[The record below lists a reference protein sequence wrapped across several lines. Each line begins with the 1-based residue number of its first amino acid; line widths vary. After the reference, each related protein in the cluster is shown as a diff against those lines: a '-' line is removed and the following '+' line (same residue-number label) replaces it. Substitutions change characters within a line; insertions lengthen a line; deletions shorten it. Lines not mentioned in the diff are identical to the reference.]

1 MISTL
6 VFVQRG
12 SEEFAGIN
20 RGKEYYRKIYITGA
34 KCSCSC
40 FGSAMETK
48 ANSAVLCEA
57 EPFWPRFK
65 GCMKR
70 KNSKQ
75 SQKTSPSSKYT
86 VEISPARLINGE
98 SAALVRIGSIS
109 RDGEFIPVI
118 LSPVHKAISNEQRQI
133 TKKKKKKKP
142 VGLDAAEVKVKP
154 RDAKI
159 ALKSHESE
167 ACTQELAP
175 KKISEGEVEVAV
187 RKFNRSS
194 WVRVAKAFRFT
205 KAPDLHPTNLK
216 RPKLSEDSHQ
226 VGQANDS
233 ETAVIEQPKGQEIRQ
248 EEEVADSIAGPIDEP
263 AEPSQISAKV
273 DSRSCKMF
281 KKSSSL
287 ASAPNTPLKRRG
299 IKSVPVSSSSYPE
312 LPRPDMSNTTPNS
325 QPKKLHMSA
334 ERKGTITGNA
344 TGEGEGYNMAIN
356 FSVLIIIMGCLVVFS
371 DRLLAVVCTSI
382 WWYLSP
388 SLLKRNRASTA
399 AAGGVNND
407 ISDLKHP
414 RQRKFN
420 RNLSDVSA
428 AIHKGRYRKKEGN
441 DAEMRE

>member
-1 MISTL
+1 
-6 VFVQRG
+6 
-12 SEEFAGIN
+12 
-20 RGKEYYRKIYITGA
+20 
-34 KCSCSC
+34 
-40 FGSAMETK
+40 METK
-48 ANSAVLCEA
+48 ANSAVLCES

-65 GCMKR
+65 GRMKR

-118 LSPVHKAISNEQRQI
+118 LSPVHKAISNERQI

-175 KKISEGEVEVAV
+175 KKISEEEVEVAV
-187 RKFNRSS
+187 RKFNRRS

-205 KAPDLHPTNLK
+205 TAPDLHPTNLK
-216 RPKLSEDSHQ
+216 RPKLSEDPHQ

-233 ETAVIEQPKGQEIRQ
+233 ETAVIEQQKGQEIRQ
-248 EEEVADSIAGPIDEP
+248 EEEGADSIAGPIDEP
-263 AEPSQISAKV
+263 ADPSQIPAKV
-273 DSRSCKMF
+273 DSWSCKMF

-287 ASAPNTPLKRRG
+287 ASSPNTPLKRRG
-299 IKSVPVSSSSYPE
+299 IKSVPLSSSSYPE

-325 QPKKLHMSA
+325 QPKKLRMLA
-334 ERKGTITGNA
+334 KRKITTTGNA

-356 FSVLIIIMGCLVVFS
+356 FSVLIIIVGCLVVFS

-388 SLLKRNRASTA
+388 SLLKRNRASTR
-399 AAGGVNND
+399 AAGGVNNG
-407 ISDLKHP
+407 ISDLKYP

-420 RNLSDVSA
+420 RSLSDVSA
-428 AIHKGRYRKKEGN
+428 AIHKGGYRKKEGN